1 MGEFEAR
8 RGAAPAARQTL
19 FLMFCIGNE
28 RYALQATDV
37 VEVLPR
43 LPLKPI
49 ARAPAWVAGV
59 FA

>member
-37 VEVLPR
+37 VEVLP
-43 LPLKPI
+43 
-49 ARAPAWVAGV
+49 
-59 FA
+59 F